1 MTELWNICNYKPFL
15 VYLLIPFLICLIT
28 QLVYSFLVKVIIHE
42 VLVNYGWNLMLW
54 LLYWLYV
61 LYVMHLSPS
70 IVHDLVFALALWS
83 FYPLVYK
90 LYNQNPKKPI
100 LLNCVLWDCVG
111 LFFCSLRT
119 ISGTNIFGT
128 IAEDED
134 ESLLSLGYSS
144 FNWFWEVDLNWQIIK
159 TTFQKIVHSGY

>member
-1 MTELWNICNYKPFL
+1 MKFRA
-15 VYLLIPFLICLIT
+15 
-28 QLVYSFLVKVIIHE
+28 VII
-42 VLVNYGWNLMLW
+42 VSG
-54 LLYWLYV
+54 LYLIY
-61 LYVMHLSPS
+61 YASQS
-70 IVHDLVFALALWS
+70 FFVHDLVFYLALWS

-90 LYNQNPKKPI
+90 LHNQNPKKPI
-100 LLNCVLWDCVG
+100 LLNFVLWDCVG

-144 FNWFWEVDLNWQIIK
+144 FNWFWEVDLNQQNLKDYISPNISQWLLKDLEQEVDL
-159 TTFQKIVHSGY
+159 VHLYNWMSQTENRFWK